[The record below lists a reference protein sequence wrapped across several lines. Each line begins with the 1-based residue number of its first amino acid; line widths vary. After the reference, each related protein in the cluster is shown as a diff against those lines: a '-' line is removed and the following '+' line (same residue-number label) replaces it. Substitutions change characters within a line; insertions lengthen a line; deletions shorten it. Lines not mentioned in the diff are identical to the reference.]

1 MAMMGV
7 AASIIGELLTGKGA
21 LAQLGLETGLPLF
34 EIDDFI
40 LAVIGFNLIAA
51 LAPASGK
58 FVLDEEE
65 AEERP
70 AGVLQDPSISI
81 LDYKRF
87 FGISGFGFT
96 KENEVRYRCHALHHP
111 CLALPCPVSHS
122 LRLPLQLFVGRVA
135 QLGFAISL
143 IGEALT
149 GKGILAQFD
158 YDTSLPLS
166 ETEPLLVFF
175 ILFTL
180 FAAVNEGRVRSL
192 LLLWRCFQPTRPR
205 VRLSCDLLAHIS
217 LSFTFAGKVRRRR
230 GVNVSVKPFE
240 NTRTEKS
247 FDLIRSIPLIY
258 ENVYTL

>member
-1 MAMMGV
+1 MIATQFSTCRLAVAPASAKIASRASAVKVTAIFKKKAEPKPAAKSNGRVLKTGKDIKATQFSVGLGGDKSKKFALGFTKTNELFVGRMAMLGV

-21 LAQLGLETGLPLF
+21 LAQLGVETGLPLF

-40 LAVIGFNLIAA
+40 LAVIGFNLVAA
-51 LAPASGK
+51 LLPASGK
-58 FVLDEEE
+58 FVSDEVED
-65 AEERP
+65 EERP
-70 AGVLQDPSISI
+70 DGVLQDPTISI

-96 KENEVRYRCHALHHP
+96 KENE
-111 CLALPCPVSHS
+111 
-122 LRLPLQLFVGRVA
+122 LFVGRVA

-180 FAAVNEGRVRSL
+180 FAAVNEGK
-192 LLLWRCFQPTRPR
+192 
-205 VRLSCDLLAHIS
+205 
-217 LSFTFAGKVRRRR
+217 GKFVD
-230 GVNVSVKPFE
+230 E
-240 NTRTEKS
+240 
-247 FDLIRSIPLIY
+247 D
-258 ENVYTL
+258 

>member
-1 MAMMGV
+1 MLQRSYHHDPSLARSLARSLTAHVHVDASTQATGKSSGKVLKTGKDIKATQFSVGLGGDKNKKFALGFTKSNELFVGRMAMMGI
-7 AASIIGELLTGKGA
+7 AASIIGALLTGKGA

-34 EIDDFI
+34 EIDDAI

-58 FVLDEEE
+58 FVLDEAEE
-65 AEERP
+65 EERP
-70 AGVLQDPSISI
+70 DGVLQDPTVSI

-87 FGISGFGFT
+87 FGVSGFGFT
-96 KENEVRYRCHALHHP
+96 KENE
-111 CLALPCPVSHS
+111 
-122 LRLPLQLFVGRVA
+122 LFVGRTA

-166 ETEPLLVFF
+166 ETEPLLIFF

-180 FAAVNEGRVRSL
+180 FAAVNEGR
-192 LLLWRCFQPTRPR
+192 
-205 VRLSCDLLAHIS
+205 
-217 LSFTFAGKVRRRR
+217 GKFVD
-230 GVNVSVKPFE
+230 E
-240 NTRTEKS
+240 E
-247 FDLIRSIPLIY
+247 
-258 ENVYTL
+258 

>member
-1 MAMMGV
+1 MIAASVSVSRAAARTQVVTTAIFKKAPAKPATGKSSGKVLKTGKDIKATQFSVGLGGDKSKKFALGFTKSNELFVGRMAMLGI

-34 EIDDFI
+34 EIDDAI

-65 AEERP
+65 EEERP
-70 AGVLQDPSISI
+70 DGVLQDPTISI

-87 FGISGFGFT
+87 FGVSGFGFT
-96 KENEVRYRCHALHHP
+96 KENE
-111 CLALPCPVSHS
+111 
-122 LRLPLQLFVGRVA
+122 LFVGRTA

-180 FAAVNEGRVRSL
+180 FAAVNEGR
-192 LLLWRCFQPTRPR
+192 
-205 VRLSCDLLAHIS
+205 
-217 LSFTFAGKVRRRR
+217 GKFVD
-230 GVNVSVKPFE
+230 E
-240 NTRTEKS
+240 E
-247 FDLIRSIPLIY
+247 
-258 ENVYTL
+258 